1 MATRQRSEAKLLI
14 STNGS
19 RVATS
24 RTALVTGA
32 SGGIG
37 RAIAVAFGALGW
49 TVVVAARRV
58 DALEETAK
66 LVEDAGGM
74 AKACALDLTDVGS
87 IDACCATVGPIE
99 VLVNN
104 ASIAFPGAAVDM
116 ADEDHRRIVETN
128 LLGTILLTKRVVS
141 AQLAAGTAGDIVFM
155 SSDSTVHPRPHL
167 ATYMATKAAL
177 ETFARTLVLEL
188 EGTATRSTIVRVGP
202 TIGTGFAATWDPE
215 VFADLIPYWQRFGAQ
230 RHWGVL
236 QPENVAA
243 VVAHAVT
250 APRGA
255 HVSEIEVL
263 PQAPIE

>member
-1 MATRQRSEAKLLI
+1 
-14 STNGS
+14 
-19 RVATS
+19 VVTS

-37 RAIAVAFGALGW
+37 RATAVAFGELGW

-66 LVEDAGGM
+66 LVDDAGGS
-74 AKACALDLTDVGS
+74 ATACALDLTDIAS
-87 IDACCATVGPIE
+87 IDACCGAVGPID

-104 ASIAFPGAAVDM
+104 AGIAFPGAAADM
-116 ADEDHRRIVETN
+116 ADDDHRRIIETN
-128 LLGTILLTKRVVS
+128 LLGTILLTKRVVA
-141 AQLAAGTAGDIVFM
+141 AQLAAGAEGDVVFM

-167 ATYMATKAAL
+167 ATYMATKAAI
-177 ETFARTLVLEL
+177 ETFARTLSLEL

-202 TIGTGFAATWDPE
+202 TMGTEFAHTWDPE
-215 VFADLIPYWQRFGAQ
+215 VFGDLIPYWQRFGAQ
-230 RHWGVL
+230 RHWGTL
-236 QPENVAA
+236 QPENVAS
-243 VVAHAVT
+243 VVVHAVT